1 MDSRNEKGGKLK
13 VIFAVLAPFVV
24 LWATYGKQFTDALAS
39 VPSLAKAWSS
49 QLPFGVGSVMFGLIV
64 SMAAWAFCIHWLPD
78 TKDRQ
83 RPQFA
88 AASIAIAVAVMVTV
102 GQQWGGSP
110 GAILNAVWL
119 GFTAGVAAP
128 WLANGL
134 RSLWV
139 SMTH

>member
-1 MDSRNEKGGKLK
+1 MDNKDKGGKLK
-13 VIFAVLAPFVV
+13 VIFAVLGPFVV
-24 LWATYGKQFTDALAS
+24 LWATYGKQFTDALAAI
-39 VPSLAKAWSS
+39 PDLAQAISS
-49 QLPFGVGSVMFGLIV
+49 KLPLGFGSVLLGLIV

-88 AASIAIAVAVMVTV
+88 AATIAIAVAIAVTV
-102 GQQWGGSP
+102 GQQWGGST
-110 GAILNAVWL
+110 GSILNAVWL

-128 WLANGL
+128 WLANGI

-139 SMTH
+139 SLTH